1 MSPKERRNQL
11 KVRDNRNCKFPFAD
25 GVTLVAA
32 PGVVLNRIA
41 IQTKTRAHSI
51 KFTLIELLVVIAI
64 ISILMGILL
73 PALKKARDMAKQI
86 HCLNNIK
93 NIGSACTMY
102 AMDYD
107 SWLPPP
113 IWQKT
118 ADSATRWFEWDYS
131 LPQLGYVKT
140 PSTRIGTVR
149 CTGKRCNY
157 ACPAVDTTDSRFYPT
172 IDGTIA
178 INQTFGFG
186 GPHLKG
192 PSFKYPSR
200 LSYIA
205 DSFAIFYNNPDMLE
219 QTDRLRFWHLG
230 TCNVLYTDMH
240 ANSRGPYSMS
250 RVTTYTP
257 FWIEFPS
264 DWSWGIQQIWLN
276 SKD

>member
-1 MSPKERRNQL
+1 MSYEKKRRIE
-11 KVRDNRNCKFPFAD
+11 KF
-25 GVTLVAA
+25 TLIELLVAA

-41 IQTKTRAHSI
+41 IQTKARAHSI

-64 ISILMGILL
+64 ISILMAMLL

-113 IWQKT
+113 IWQPG
-118 ADSATRWFEWDYS
+118 ARETRYFEWEWS
-131 LPQLGYVKT
+131 LPALGYVKAK
-140 PSTRIGTVR
+140 SGGLSSVKWNG
-149 CTGKRCNY
+149 GKRCDY
-157 ACPAVDTTDSRFYPT
+157 ACPAVQLSDVDSRFSTTPDCT
-172 IDGTIA
+172 ITM
-178 INQTFGFG
+178 NQNTGFT

-200 LSYIA
+200 LCYLA
-205 DSFAIFYNNPDMLE
+205 DGFGEFLCEVDMLE
-219 QTDRLRFWHLG
+219 MCGRLRFWHQG
-230 TCNVLYTDMH
+230 TCNVLYVDMH

-250 RVTTYTP
+250 RVTKWTP
-257 FWIEFPS
+257 FWMQPVGGGN
-264 DWSWGIQQIWLN
+264 WVQLN
-276 SKD
+276 D